1 MKAKF
6 MAIAALPVLLLAAC
20 AEEEPVAPQAEE
32 ATREAISFRPSMSG
46 LSRASEI
53 TNANLSDINVTAL
66 LDGQNY
72 FSDLVFSK
80 DNTGFYNSAK
90 SYYWPGDTSTLDFY
104 AYYPSMDV
112 MGCDVTIN
120 KDTKEITSFQTAEN
134 IADQVDLITAHGTGT
149 KAKNEAAGVPL
160 EFKHRLAQIEIRA
173 KSNNPSYT
181 FTVKGVR
188 IGRPQYLGTFN
199 MADSSWTLDEWHDTF
214 VLESSCDSVV
224 LSSTPVS
231 IMGASGNAMLIPQ
244 TLVEWNHT
252 GDPDNAARGTYLS
265 VLVRIVS
272 DTGVQMFPFP
282 SESAHT
288 AELFHHHG
296 YAWAAIP
303 FSGTWEQGKKY
314 IYTLDF
320 TEGAGYVDP
329 DGPTPGQPVMGEPI
343 KVVSQ
348 VEDWTED
355 DIPVSMKPTE
365 YQ

>member
-120 KDTKEITSFQTAEN
+120 KDTK
-134 IADQVDLITAHGTGT
+134 D
-149 KAKNEAAGVPL
+149 
-160 EFKHRLAQIEIRA
+160 IR
-173 KSNNPSYT
+173 P
-181 FTVKGVR
+181 
-188 IGRPQYLGTFN
+188 
-199 MADSSWTLDEWHDTF
+199 
-214 VLESSCDSVV
+214 
-224 LSSTPVS
+224 
-231 IMGASGNAMLIPQ
+231 
-244 TLVEWNHT
+244 
-252 GDPDNAARGTYLS
+252 
-265 VLVRIVS
+265 LVRSSRLTSAILPSSYSQYTIRLLVS
-272 DTGVQMFPFP
+272 
-282 SESAHT
+282 
-288 AELFHHHG
+288 
-296 YAWAAIP
+296 AI
-303 FSGTWEQGKKY
+303 F
-314 IYTLDF
+314 
-320 TEGAGYVDP
+320 
-329 DGPTPGQPVMGEPI
+329 
-343 KVVSQ
+343 VV
-348 VEDWTED
+348 
-355 DIPVSMKPTE
+355 
-365 YQ
+365 